1 MLGLHQCLAAPMQD
15 GCTNARNAGVQCWG
29 CISAWMQCWCAV
41 PGCTS
46 VALHQCLG
54 ATLGCNAGVTSQG
67 SLPGC
72 SAVPG
77 CTDVWIE
84 SRGAMLRWHPCLDVL
99 PWRELLE
106 HHARMHPCLS
116 AMLRCS
122 AGAALVC
129 ECADGWTQ
137 CLGAPTA
144 GHNGDNTRDT
154 PVLGCDVHQSPTRL
168 HTAPLFSLPSQAGL
182 HAEGTTA
189 SPATSWVTGTVS
201 PKHPHCQ
208 SVPMGKASL
217 CDAEAA
223 CGGWLLGTALLR
235 RWGHSC

>member
-1 MLGLHQCLAAPMQD
+1 MQE
-15 GCTNARNAGVQCWG
+15 
-29 CISAWMQCWCAV
+29 M
-41 PGCTS
+41 
-46 VALHQCLG
+46 
-54 ATLGCNAGVTSQG
+54 LGCNAGVASVLGCNAGVQCLAAPARHCTSAWMQHWG
-67 SLPGC
+67 VMLGLHPRGLC
-72 SAVPG
+72 LDAVQCLG
-77 CTDVWIE
+77 ALTWIE

-201 PKHPHCQ
+201 PQHPHCQ